1 MKTLTLM
8 LLVVASIPVFSQNDN
23 PAKAL
28 FDAGIRDEQAGKLDR
43 AKLTFLT
50 LAGTYTGDPL
60 TTKAKAELGAIS
72 LFKEAQSQVQAGKTG
87 DAEGAFRTLIRVY
100 PESPL
105 AKLAYETAKSLGLSA
120 EPPK

>member
-8 LLVVASIPVFSQNDN
+8 LLVASIPVFSQSD
-23 PAKAL
+23 PAKVL
-28 FDAGIRDEQAGKLDR
+28 FEAGIRDEQAGKLDR

-50 LAGTYTGDPL
+50 LAGTYAEHPL
-60 TTKAKAELGAIS
+60 TTKAKAEIGAIY

-87 DAEGAFRTLIRVY
+87 DAGGAFRTLIQVY

>member
-1 MKTLTLM
+1 M
-8 LLVVASIPVFSQNDN
+8 LLVVAYIPVFSQSD
-23 PAKAL
+23 PAKVL

-50 LAGTYTGDPL
+50 LAGTYAEHPL
-60 TTKAKAELGAIS
+60 TTKAKAEIGAIY
-72 LFKEAQSQVQAGKTG
+72 LFKEAQSQVQAGKTR
-87 DAEGAFRTLIRVY
+87 DAGGAFRTLIQVY